1 MACEL
6 AWQTL
11 RRRAAY
17 RPLGIRPA
25 QAQLARSGLTVR
37 LRPLTMKRV
46 RLLPALDCVGAAL
59 LRHHNV
65 QLMQEMRV
73 DIEND
78 LRCSENVARVK
89 DPIATT
95 KCLRFWGGV
104 GFQAFSGCF

>member
-1 MACEL
+1 ME
-6 AWQTL
+6 
-11 RRRAAY
+11 
-17 RPLGIRPA
+17 
-25 QAQLARSGLTVR
+25 
-37 LRPLTMKRV
+37 RV

-89 DPIATT
+89 DPIATD
-95 KCLRFWGGV
+95 KDVFDFFDFWDFGE
-104 GFQAFSGCF
+104 FFDFFIDFY